1 MAGSHTVNL
10 SDTIAQW
17 VTKSNAQDSDIG
29 IRTNLSTTD
38 KTSLVHAI
46 NEALVSGGIDSAT
59 AISVIKNQLGITGG
73 KFSDTATIDFDSSG
87 PRMHVKDSSIGP
99 TQIIDSCITAN
110 LFKNHVSLQ
119 ILNSSGTVLKTL
131 WSPDSPGG

>member
-10 SDTIAQW
+10 SDTITQW

-29 IRTNLSTTD
+29 IRTNLNTID

-46 NEALVSGGIDSAT
+46 NEALTAGGVDSAST
-59 AISVIKNQLGITGG
+59 INLVKSI
-73 KFSDTATIDFDSSG
+73 FSDTATIDFDSSG
-87 PRMHVKDSSIGP
+87 PRMNVKDSSIGP

>member
-29 IRTNLSTTD
+29 IRTNLTTTD
-38 KTSLVHAI
+38 QTSLVHAI
-46 NEALVSGGIDSAT
+46 NEALISGGIDSAA

-87 PRMHVKDSSIGP
+87 PRMSVKDSSIGP